1 MTENKILL
9 SIRGLTYFVGERR
22 LLDIPQLHITET
34 DHIGIVGENGCG
46 KSTLLDLMAGV
57 RQPESG
63 SIKRYCP
70 LAYCRQ
76 LAAADLSAADVPLA
90 ALGAGVLAKQPGR
103 SGGEETRVKL
113 AAALEEQAP
122 TWTRAGKKR
131 SASGWPRWR
140 RWYW

>member
-63 SIKRYCP
+63 SISDTARWLIAGSWRQPTY
-70 LAYCRQ
+70 RQ
-76 LAAADLSAADVPLA
+76 LM
-90 ALGAGVLAKQPGR
+90 G
-103 SGGEETRVKL
+103 
-113 AAALEEQAP
+113 
-122 TWTRAGKKR
+122 
-131 SASGWPRWR
+131 RWR
-140 RWYW
+140 RWGRVCWPSSRAAAAARRPG